1 LFKPHWQN
9 LLTGRAKD
17 CFGFPTKRFR
27 VQVHHLIQEE
37 YMSYTTARHFAVFVV
52 LVLAVALLSA
62 SAYAQATLTIGLT
75 PGTDANGE
83 PTYTASVTNSSG
95 TANNVTV
102 TYTMPSGELPISPSP
117 SGGCLFTPGSPH
129 MTVVCSLGN
138 IAAGDPAKNVTVA
151 VHPVDT
157 APQDV
162 TATASAANAGPV
174 SAFVT
179 STITEVGLT
188 EMGVT
193 MNSTNPGK
201 VGEPLV
207 YNVTVTNI
215 QDDDARNVFAILVLP
230 KLTTFVSATKG
241 CTHGVLLICKLGQ
254 MSPGTS
260 KTVSVTLLPTVSG
273 WTQATAGIRLTTP
286 DRDFTNNSAANS
298 IWINP

>member
-1 LFKPHWQN
+1 MSK
-9 LLTGRAKD
+9 TVARY
-17 CFGFPTKRFR
+17 FGG
-27 VQVHHLIQEE
+27 L
-37 YMSYTTARHFAVFVV
+37 AVFA
-52 LVLAVALLSA
+52 LSLAVLSA
-62 SAYAQATLTIGLT
+62 GAYAQVTLSIGLT
-75 PGTDANGE
+75 PGTDPNGE
-83 PTYTASVTNSSG
+83 PSYTASVSSSG
-95 TANNVTV
+95 GTASNVIV
-102 TYTMPSGELPISPSP
+102 TYTMPSGELPISPAL

-129 MTVVCSLGN
+129 L
-138 IAAGDPAKNVTVA
+138 TVA

-162 TATASAANAGPV
+162 TATASAANVSIPA

-188 EMGVT
+188 EMAVT

-215 QDDDARNVFAILVLP
+215 QDDDARNVFAILILP
-230 KLTTFVSATKG
+230 KLTTFVSATNG
-241 CTHGVLLICKLGQ
+241 CTHGVLLTCKLGQ

-260 KTVSVTLLPTVSG
+260 KTLTVTVLPSVAG